1 MGQVLTNLPLSSSPS
16 ASNLKSSCTVSSH
29 ASTPDSVSEW
39 SGFQADALSWCLSV
53 KPSFS
58 NISAPFTILE
68 SRPEKAT
75 KIQAESFVYV
85 YFAQQIAPA
94 FDALYSIGI
103 LGHEGLMIG
112 AGNLNKG
119 N

>member
-1 MGQVLTNLPLSSSPS
+1 
-16 ASNLKSSCTVSSH
+16 
-29 ASTPDSVSEW
+29 
-39 SGFQADALSWCLSV
+39 
-53 KPSFS
+53 
-58 NISAPFTILE
+58 LE